1 MRDFAGDMVSYM
13 RFRDSMCHS
22 CANPTHK
29 RSEVAKQITIEGCQ
43 STTRECEFLRT
54 IVRQQRIGMLQEG
67 DEHKPVVHPVQK
79 YSAHIK
85 IEGCENNSPEI
96 WHEVQ
101 AEHL

>member
-1 MRDFAGDMVSYM
+1 
-13 RFRDSMCHS
+13 MCHS

-29 RSEVAKQITIEGCQ
+29 RSEVAKQITIKGCQ

-67 DEHKPVVHPVQK
+67 DEHQPVVHPVRK
-79 YSAHIK
+79 FSVYK
-85 IEGCENNSPEI
+85 DRELFDGLPEV

-101 AEHL
+101 AKHL